1 MTFKSRYYAFG
12 ITPEGDKEFLH
23 TLLDPE
29 GAIAFLQKHRK
40 LFGDRYPEYF
50 YTTMNGEDNVE
61 HYLK

>member
-40 LFGDRYPEYF
+40 LFGNRFVNYF
-50 YTTMNGEDNVE
+50 YKTMNDQME
-61 HYLK
+61 HYL